1 MTNQTESIDA
11 LLEIRK
17 MMSQSSRFISLS
29 GLSGIG
35 AGLVAILGAFAANYS
50 IHLANY
56 TNYDGNTPTS
66 ITDNQLV
73 QRLFL
78 LAIITIILAV
88 AVALFFTWKKAK
100 KSNSPMWNI
109 ASKKMVINLAI
120 PLFAGGILL
129 LKLIQL
135 DQMGL
140 ITPICLIFYGLGLI
154 NASKFTYGEIKY
166 LGYCELILGLIN
178 LGIIGYGMYFWT
190 FGFGILHII
199 YGILMWNKYDK
210 IATKKA

>member
-35 AGLVAILGAFAANYS
+35 AGIIAILGALAANYN

-56 TNYDGNTPTS
+56 IDYEGNTPTS
-66 ITDNQLV
+66 ITDNHLLKT
-73 QRLFL
+73 LFL

-88 AVALFFTWKKAK
+88 AVAFFFTWKKAK
-100 KSNSPMWNI
+100 KSNSPVWNM
-109 ASKKMVINLAI
+109 ASKKLVINLAT
-120 PLFAGGILL
+120 PLFAGGILI
-129 LKLIQL
+129 LKIIQL
-135 DQMGL
+135 NQMGL

-210 IATKKA
+210 IASKKA